1 MLYNNIHSVLYHIL
15 IHNLDIKYNN
25 PNNSSNNT
33 VVLLDTNNLLY
44 LILYPVTIN
53 VMNL

>member
-1 MLYNNIHSVLYHIL
+1 MLYNNTHSVLYHIL
-15 IHNLDIKYNN
+15 IHNLHNYFNN
-25 PNNSSNNT
+25 PNNTNNIR